1 MGEKVLPKIASTW
14 SLHEVSGG
22 SVVQMELIGLI
33 GAGAW
38 QSQSDGIQ
46 TTGSHG
52 FPLTLLVGT

>member
-1 MGEKVLPKIASTW
+1 MGKEVLPKIASTW

-22 SVVQMELIGLI
+22 SMVQMDLVRLM

-52 FPLTLLVGT
+52 FPLTLLVGK